1 MDYTKIKLSRGA
13 YTEDSREIAILHLDL
28 REFSPGDAAMVN
40 YYTDETK
47 TNIDTVLAV
56 GIKSGKGRD
65 KYRIIS
71 TGQFIVV
78 WDVVTT
84 IPDVSRLAHNEL
96 YLYHDLVVDAWYL
109 VYAENNTRVT
119 SPIPAIA
126 QTYLCL
132 KDSNFYVSSE
142 NQRIKKVNDLATE
155 QDLADIIEQG
165 GNADYSIEQVKEE
178 DLPEGADAAYRLK
191 RKIGENIITYQG
203 DTIIIPKHID
213 IVLTEGEGISID
225 NSEISVKIE
234 ESGGLEI
241 GESGGLQIGV
251 VEENKL
257 SQDLKTMLEDI
268 KRKFYAISINASRSG
283 STIYFTDE
291 TLPTIT
297 FTITVKDS
305 NENTIA
311 FDDLILTSNQEG
323 TFSSKSG
330 ASAQFIPQT
339 NPLSTTNYNFTA
351 TYETVGGI
359 MTATSGNVAITIENT
374 PFYTG
379 TVNKVY
385 SNNLTD
391 ENKQECVE
399 SLLLNATRNHSAIK
413 PGTTGNIATSI
424 TDNIEQND
432 TIAILSKYAITKFVD
447 ANTGFEAD
455 SNSFSS
461 KTVTI
466 QDTSGNNVGYYL
478 YVKNTLSTGTANYKL
493 TY

>member
-28 REFSPGDAAMVN
+28 RDFSPGEAAIVN

-47 TNIDTVLAV
+47 TNIDTVFAV
-56 GIKSGKGRD
+56 GVKSGKGRD

-71 TGQFIVV
+71 AGQFIVV
-78 WDVVTT
+78 WDVVT
-84 IPDVSRLAHNEL
+84 ILPDVSKLAHDEL
-96 YLYHDLVVDAWYL
+96 YLYHDTNNDTWQL
-109 VYAENNTRVT
+109 VYAEDNTRVT

-132 KDSNFYVSSE
+132 KDNNLYVSSE
-142 NQRIKKVNDLATE
+142 NQKVKRVNDLATE

-165 GNADYSIEQVKEE
+165 GNADYSIEQVNEE
-178 DLPEGADAAYRLK
+178 DLPEDAAAAYRLK
-191 RKIGENIITYQG
+191 RKIGDNIITYQG
-203 DTIIIPKHID
+203 DTIIIPKTLD
-213 IVLTEGEGISID
+213 VALSAGTGISID

-251 VEENKL
+251 VEEEKL
-257 SQDLKTMLEDI
+257 SQNLQTMLEDI
-268 KRKFYAISINASRSG
+268 KRKFYAISITASRSG

-291 TLPTIT
+291 TLPVIT

-305 NENTIA
+305 NGNVVA
-311 FDDLILTSNQEG
+311 FDNLELTSNQEG
-323 TFSSKSG
+323 TFSSKPG

-339 NPLSTTNYNFTA
+339 NPQGTTNYNFIA

-359 MTATSGNVAITIENT
+359 MTATSGNIAITIENT

-391 ENKQECVE
+391 ENKQECAE
-399 SLLLNATRNHSAIK
+399 SLLLNATRNHVAVK
-413 PGTTGNIATSI
+413 PSTTGPIATSI
-424 TDNIEQND
+424 TDDIEQND

-455 SNSFSS
+455 SNAFSS
-461 KTVTI
+461 KSVQI
-466 QDTSGNNVGYYL
+466 QNTSGNVVNYYL
-478 YVKNTLSTGTANYKL
+478 YVKNTLSTGTANYRL